1 MSSQLTLFFEVLMRS
16 YMELIYFMRELGD
29 GIQDHLPEEQRT
41 AQLPLKTIVYEWVD
55 SNSYLAIRSLQKD
68 ISSYIKKS
76 SVGDFSVDQIF
87 FDFDL
92 LFIPERFGCE
102 EPELLGEVLLM
113 LKARVVDRKRSVLKD
128 LAAWLRSKL
137 GV

>member
-1 MSSQLTLFFEVLMRS
+1 MRS
-16 YMELIYFMRELGD
+16 YMELIYFLRDLGD
-29 GIQDHLPEEQRT
+29 GIQDHLPEELRT
-41 AQLPLKTIVYEWVD
+41 GQLPLNVIVDQWVD
-55 SNSYLAIRSLQKD
+55 KKTYFAIRSLEKD
-68 ISSYIKKS
+68 ILSYIDKYK
-76 SVGDFSVDQIF
+76 VGDFSVDQIL

>member
-1 MSSQLTLFFEVLMRS
+1 MRS
-16 YMELIYFMRELGD
+16 YMELIYFLRDLGD
-29 GIQDHLPEEQRT
+29 GIQDHLPEELRT
-41 AQLPLKTIVYEWVD
+41 GQLPLNVIVDQWVD
-55 SNSYLAIRSLQKD
+55 KKTYFAIRSLEKD
-68 ISSYIKKS
+68 ILSYIEKHK
-76 SVGDFSVDQIF
+76 VGDFSVDQIL

>member
-1 MSSQLTLFFEVLMRS
+1 
-16 YMELIYFMRELGD
+16 MELIYFLRDLGD
-29 GIQDHLPEEQRT
+29 GIQDHLPEELRT
-41 AQLPLKTIVYEWVD
+41 GQLPLNVIVDQWVD
-55 SNSYLAIRSLQKD
+55 KKTYFAIRSLEKD
-68 ISSYIKKS
+68 ILSYIEKYK
-76 SVGDFSVDQIF
+76 VGDFSVDQIL

>member
-1 MSSQLTLFFEVLMRS
+1 MRS
-16 YMELIYFMRELGD
+16 YMELIYFLRDLGD
-29 GIQDHLPEEQRT
+29 GIQDHLPEELRT
-41 AQLPLKTIVYEWVD
+41 GQLPLNVIVDQWVD
-55 SNSYLAIRSLQKD
+55 KKTYFAIRSLEKD
-68 ISSYIKKS
+68 ILSYIEKYK
-76 SVGDFSVDQIF
+76 VGDFSVDQIL